1 MFLVKKT
8 LYIKWWSNNHASVL
22 VSVTIFAVGNALL
35 PRKWQMSSFSL
46 ALFCVGTSKHIPVV
60 FDFVCFILHFMGKCG
75 RTRYDNYC
83 TEKLPSVGPFMEHL
97 LIHSIEIRPAQWSP
111 GNSCRKYWKVSR
123 GWWKITTFACST
135 FTPGSDKSPSKF
147 TIMFSFWLC
156 VTVDN
161 YLNTLQ
167 RGENTYFFVNVYCLE
182 MLSSRVRLVVDTMV
196 DTVRNGPTHRLIF
209 QGRWPKF
216 CPSYRLF
223 LEKSPTCC
231 SCTVIMWWVHG
242 VRIQWRP
249 FYLAFFINEIKFT
262 NLKLF
267 VEVLFPKQGLARI
280 KAFSSSPN
288 DSVRSKLYTLS
299 AVVWGNRFKS

>member
-1 MFLVKKT
+1 MTTTV
-8 LYIKWWSNNHASVL
+8 H
-22 VSVTIFAVGNALL
+22 
-35 PRKWQMSSFSL
+35 
-46 ALFCVGTSKHIPVV
+46 
-60 FDFVCFILHFMGKCG
+60 
-75 RTRYDNYC
+75 
-83 TEKLPSVGPFMEHL
+83 TEKLPSVGTFMEHL
-97 LIHSIEIRPAQWSP
+97 LIHSNYIRPAQWSP

-123 GWWKITTFACST
+123 GWGKMTTFACST
-135 FTPGSDKSPSKF
+135 FTPWSDKSPSKF
-147 TIMFSFWLC
+147 TIIFSFWLC

-231 SCTVIMWWVHG
+231 SCIVMRVHG
-242 VRIQWRP
+242 VHT
-249 FYLAFFINEIKFT
+249 YNGDHSVKLFFINKIKFT
-262 NLKLF
+262 NLRLF
-267 VEVLFPKQGLARI
+267 EEVLFPKQGLARK